1 MKAYIFSLLAPE
13 KKKRV
18 FQEAPMS
25 DDAENGIKQEPQ
37 EGEGMNE
44 NGHHKHQLDVGINQD
59 EEDDDG

>member
-1 MKAYIFSLLAPE
+1 
-13 KKKRV
+13 
-18 FQEAPMS
+18 MS